1 MKHNYKMKTIG
12 PQAAHLITT
21 LYEENK
27 SVFRLEDVQRILDR
41 DVSSSRNLVRKLV
54 DRGLAT
60 RLKPGLFILVPYG
73 LGKEREYM
81 GDPLVVARE
90 LVDGKDYYLSHG
102 TAMEIH
108 GMVTQP
114 RLVIHVTTLDKRR
127 PVHIMGTDFRFVT
140 CKKEHFFGTVDH
152 WATKQ
157 EKVAVSDM
165 EKTIIDGLRQPEHC
179 GGITET
185 AKAIWTRRQNLNG
198 ERLIEYALRL
208 DMGAV
213 VRRLGYLMELYGIG
227 LPKNLGSL
235 RDHLTNTYAKLDPLL
250 PPEGKFV
257 SKWRLQLNVSPDEL
271 LSAGRT

>member
-1 MKHNYKMKTIG
+1 
-12 PQAAHLITT
+12 
-21 LYEENK
+21 
-27 SVFRLEDVQRILDR
+27 
-41 DVSSSRNLVRKLV
+41 
-54 DRGLAT
+54 
-60 RLKPGLFILVPYG
+60 LKYDDFV
-73 LGKEREYM
+73 
-81 GDPLVVARE
+81 
-90 LVDGKDYYLSHG
+90 
-102 TAMEIH
+102 
-108 GMVTQP
+108 
-114 RLVIHVTTLDKRR
+114 KRR
-127 PVHIMGTDFRFVT
+127 LGALRHPIGNEVSPLWEWLPAVAAGAAMAEMGTDFRFVT

-213 VRRLGYLMELYGIG
+213 VRRLGYLMKLYGIG

-235 RDHLTNTYAKLDPLL
+235 RDHLTDTYAKLDSLL